1 MRGVVAALLD
11 RVPDRVPRTYARF
24 FDVANAC
31 ACAAWIVLARDAL
44 REKRS
49 ARARRFV
56 VDGAVATLC
65 AAYAWLLV
73 ACVAKGVDARASFG
87 SLAGVRALF
96 ERDDALLAGWL
107 HFLAFD
113 ARVADWLIDEER
125 ARGVPR
131 MCTACVT
138 LPLTFA
144 CGPVGYAWS
153 ACARKVLA
161 RETRRR

>member
-11 RVPDRVPRTYARF
+11 RVPDRVPRTHARF

-65 AAYAWLLV
+65 AASAWLLV
-73 ACVAKGVDARASFG
+73 ACVAKGVDARDQQTASHTHLRAHHTG
-87 SLAGVRALF
+87 SFLGCRP
-96 ERDDALLAGWL
+96 LL
-107 HFLAFD
+107 
-113 ARVADWLIDEER
+113 
-125 ARGVPR
+125 
-131 MCTACVT
+131 
-138 LPLTFA
+138 
-144 CGPVGYAWS
+144 
-153 ACARKVLA
+153 
-161 RETRRR
+161 

>member
-1 MRGVVAALLD
+1 MRRVVAALLD
-11 RVPDRVPRTYARF
+11 RVPRTHARF

-44 REKRS
+44 AEKRS

-56 VDGAVATLC
+56 VDGAVAALC
-65 AAYAWLLV
+65 AAYAWLFV
-73 ACVAKGVDARASFG
+73 ACVALGDVDARASFG

-138 LPLTFA
+138 LPLTCA